1 MGEIMD
7 AKDWVAAVLATASL
21 AVSLWVW
28 YTMHAQQRRGMHAGS
43 MTDYQQ
49 ALFELNALL
58 LQYPVAGRMFEAG
71 RLAEVQGGDARNADV
86 TVLSRTLHDDDLF
99 RLRLLVL
106 YHLDLLEVVY
116 EYYRS
121 HAELSEPEQVVPR

>member
-1 MGEIMD
+1 
-7 AKDWVAAVLATASL
+7 
-21 AVSLWVW
+21 
-28 YTMHAQQRRGMHAGS
+28 
-43 MTDYQQ
+43 
-49 ALFELNALL
+49 
-58 LQYPVAGRMFEAG
+58 MFEAG
-71 RLAEVQGGDARNADV
+71 RLAEVQGGDARSADV

-121 HAELSEPEQVVPR
+121 HAELSEPEQVVRDSWRMWGRWQVTGNKYLRHFVQSQEFADTYNPHFVEVARQQLS